1 MEKNNVRSIRKGNK
15 VMKLFKNYKKLYLS
29 ELNNRKLYEQRYK
42 EVYEKNIEYQN
53 IEKAYNKKKEEV
65 TRLKLELEDAQG
77 FLAQE
82 TEAKEELLKQRK
94 KLRAKITKLGGTWED
109 GK

>member
-1 MEKNNVRSIRKGNK
+1 
-15 VMKLFKNYKKLYLS
+15 MKLFKNYKKLYLT

-42 EVYEKNIEYQN
+42 EVYEKNIQYQF
-53 IEKAYNKKKEEV
+53 
-65 TRLKLELEDAQG
+65 ELEDTRG

-82 TEAKEELLKQRK
+82 KQAKEELLKQRK

-109 GK
+109 ERK

>member
-1 MEKNNVRSIRKGNK
+1 
-15 VMKLFKNYKKLYLS
+15 MKLFKNYKKLYLT

-42 EVYEKNIEYQN
+42 EVYEKNIQYQF
-53 IEKAYNKKKEEV
+53 
-65 TRLKLELEDAQG
+65 ELEDTRG

-82 TEAKEELLKQRK
+82 KEAKEELLKQRK

-109 GK
+109 EQK